1 MKPFVPVSH
10 LQETLSKRLLA
21 QNVVLAG
28 RRRQKLIQHLQD
40 LNEHVHRLVRLVDR
54 PHFCHLENAKTPQ
67 NKLILVCH
75 TYII

>member
-10 LQETLSKRLLA
+10 LQETLSKSLLA

-40 LNEHVHRLVRLVDR
+40 LNEHVHRLVRLVDGT
-54 PHFCHLENAKTPQ
+54 HFCHLQYKNTP
-67 NKLILVCH
+67 K
-75 TYII
+75 